1 MVIRLVYLLFK
12 DVAPTYT
19 NNVSVSGGTD
29 KLKFFA
35 SVGAYNQ
42 KGIIDKTSYDKYNFR
57 SNMDAKITDN
67 FDLSLGL
74 SGYVSTD
81 SEPGLVPV
89 RVLMLLFSSRLCCLT
104 LTCALNTTV
113 FLSVA

>member
-1 MVIRLVYLLFK
+1 
-12 DVAPTYT
+12 
-19 NNVSVSGGTD
+19 
-29 KLKFFA
+29 
-35 SVGAYNQ
+35 
-42 KGIIDKTSYDKYNFR
+42 
-57 SNMDAKITDN
+57 MDAKITDN

-81 SEPGLVPV
+81 SEPGAGAV
-89 RVLMLLFSSRLCCLT
+89 RVLMRFYFPAGYAVLP